1 MQTYSCHSRGMCRKV
16 GTDQWRLRR
25 SNVARGLV
33 LLAVIVILTGML
45 PSSGAAQEDELG
57 QLCWKIDNVPGQTP
71 WTDTLRLA
79 IARLPMATANDALMF
94 EVFVRWRA
102 TASAVQATVGGPGPV
117 TYQLLGAGTFALENA
132 PTPANIE
139 LGFEA
144 VNNIAATNTTTF
156 GGNISCN
163 FFASLSLATLN
174 GTWRIQCSGATPA
187 GTPPVTTPFTRTGN
201 LIFQAAG
208 CPNAQF

>member
-1 MQTYSCHSRGMCRKV
+1 MQTYSCHSRRMCRKV
-16 GTDQWRLRR
+16 GTEQWRLRR

-45 PSSGAAQEDELG
+45 PSSGAAQEAELG
-57 QLCWKIDNVPGQTP
+57 QLCWKIDSAVGQP
-71 WTDTLRLA
+71 PVTDTLRLA
-79 IARLPMATANDALMF
+79 IAQLPVATANDALMF

-102 TASAVQATVGGPGPV
+102 TASVVQQTVGGAGPV

-163 FFASLSLATLN
+163 FFASISLATLN
-174 GTWRIQCSGATPA
+174 GSWRIQCTGAPPA
-187 GTPPVTTPFTRTGN
+187 GTPPVTTPFTRTGI
-201 LIFQAAG
+201 LTFQTAG

>member
-1 MQTYSCHSRGMCRKV
+1 MQTSCCHSQGFCAKV

-33 LLAVIVILTGML
+33 LLAVMVILTGML
-45 PSSGAAQEDELG
+45 PSSGAAQETDLG
-57 QLCWKIDNVPGQTP
+57 QLWWKIDNLPGMTP

-79 IARLPMATANDALMF
+79 IARLPMATANSELMF

-163 FFASLSLATLN
+163 FFASISINTLS
-174 GTWRIQCSGATPA
+174 GTWRIQCSGT
-187 GTPPVTTPFTRTGN
+187 TTPFTRTGN
-201 LIFQAAG
+201 LVFQNAG

>member
-1 MQTYSCHSRGMCRKV
+1 MQPCSCYSQWICRKV
-16 GTDQWRLRR
+16 GTDRWRLRW
-25 SNVARGLV
+25 SNVARGLGV
-33 LLAVIVILTGML
+33 LGVIVILSAML
-45 PSSGAAQEDELG
+45 SSTVAAQETELG
-57 QLCWKIDNVPGQTP
+57 QLCWKIDNLPNVQPA
-71 WTDTLRLA
+71 WTDTLRLS
-79 IARLPMATANDALMF
+79 IARLPIATANDALMF

-102 TASAVQATVGGPGPV
+102 TASAVQATVGGGQGAV

-132 PTPANIE
+132 PTPANLE

-163 FFASLSLATLN
+163 FFASISLNNLN
-174 GTWRIQCSGATPA
+174 GTWRIQCSGT
-187 GTPPVTTPFTRTGN
+187 TTPFTRTGA
-201 LIFQAAG
+201 LIFQTAG

>member
-33 LLAVIVILTGML
+33 LLAVIVILTGMF
-45 PSSGAAQEDELG
+45 PGSGAAQETDLG
-57 QLCWKIDNVPGQTP
+57 QLCWKIDNLPGMTP

-79 IARLPMATANDALMF
+79 IARLPMATANSEPMF

-163 FFASLSLATLN
+163 FFASISINTLS
-174 GTWRIQCSGATPA
+174 GTWRIQCSGT
-187 GTPPVTTPFTRTGN
+187 TTPFTRTGN
-201 LIFQAAG
+201 LVFQNAG

>member
-33 LLAVIVILTGML
+33 LLAVIVILTGMF
-45 PSSGAAQEDELG
+45 PASGAAQETDLG
-57 QLCWKIDNVPGQTP
+57 QLCWKIDNLPGMTP

-79 IARLPMATANDALMF
+79 IARLPMATANSELMF

-117 TYQLLGAGTFALENA
+117 TYQLLGAGIFALENA

-163 FFASLSLATLN
+163 FFASISINTLS
-174 GTWRIQCSGATPA
+174 GTWRIQCSGT
-187 GTPPVTTPFTRTGN
+187 TTPFTRTGN
-201 LIFQAAG
+201 LVFQNAG

>member
-25 SNVARGLV
+25 SNVARGLL

-45 PSSGAAQEDELG
+45 PSSGAAQEAELG
-57 QLCWKIDNVPGQTP
+57 QLCWKIDSAVGQP
-71 WTDTLRLA
+71 PVTDTLRLA
-79 IARLPMATANDALMF
+79 IAQLPMATANDALMF

-144 VNNIAATNTTTF
+144 VNNLAATNTTTF

-163 FFASLSLATLN
+163 FFASISINTLS
-174 GTWRIQCSGATPA
+174 GTWRIQCSGT
-187 GTPPVTTPFTRTGN
+187 TTPFTRTGN
-201 LIFQAAG
+201 LVFQNAG

>member
-1 MQTYSCHSRGMCRKV
+1 MQTYSCHSQGMCRKV

-33 LLAVIVILTGML
+33 LLAVIVILTGMF
-45 PSSGAAQEDELG
+45 PGSGAAQETDLG

-79 IARLPMATANDALMF
+79 IARLPMATANSELMF

-163 FFASLSLATLN
+163 FFASISINTLS
-174 GTWRIQCSGATPA
+174 GTWRIQCSGT
-187 GTPPVTTPFTRTGN
+187 TTPFTRTGN
-201 LIFQAAG
+201 LVFQNAG

>member
-1 MQTYSCHSRGMCRKV
+1 
-16 GTDQWRLRR
+16 
-25 SNVARGLV
+25 VARGLV
-33 LLAVIVILTGML
+33 LLAVIVILTGMF
-45 PSSGAAQEDELG
+45 PGSGAAQETDLG
-57 QLCWKIDNVPGQTP
+57 QLCWKIDNLPGMTP

-79 IARLPMATANDALMF
+79 IARLPMATANSELMF

-163 FFASLSLATLN
+163 FFASISINTLS
-174 GTWRIQCSGATPA
+174 GTWRIQCSGT
-187 GTPPVTTPFTRTGN
+187 TTPFTRTGN
-201 LIFQAAG
+201 LVFQNAG